1 MNETKFEPMGPSR
14 FKKTNDA
21 LGLKVKIDKIENRY
35 FSDDHTPNMSVTA
48 PRAFSDEEGI
58 EFPRNIPR

>member
-1 MNETKFEPMGPSR
+1 MNHEVKFGPLGPSR

-21 LGLKVKIDKIENRY
+21 LGLKVKIDKIENHY
-35 FSDDHTPNMSVTA
+35 FSDDHTPNMSVTV

-58 EFPRNIPR
+58 EMPRKI